1 MTIMMLFG
9 GFLWSN
15 VVATFCG
22 VIANS
27 DPDTAI
33 FHSTMDS
40 LNVSGDSTLPL

>member
-1 MTIMMLFG
+1 MTIMMLVAS
-9 GFLWSN
+9 FLWSN

-27 DPDTAI
+27 DPETAR

-40 LNVSGDSTLPL
+40 LNVSHDSTLPL